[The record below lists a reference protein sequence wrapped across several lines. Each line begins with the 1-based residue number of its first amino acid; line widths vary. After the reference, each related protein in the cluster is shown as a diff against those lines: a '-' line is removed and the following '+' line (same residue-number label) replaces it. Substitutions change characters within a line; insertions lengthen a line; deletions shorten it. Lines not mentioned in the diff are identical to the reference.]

1 MNKDNF
7 YKRLENIARET
18 FGDFNV
24 NLHSMEAD
32 ENGRGGNPDDIVY
45 VLSNM
50 EENAD
55 DGVWNAK
62 KLQYVIR
69 AVKLYIEEYCNEHNI
84 EVPSIYMRPEG
95 NYLHIIKCHQPEYIE
110 DVKSIDILFALTTFS
125 KERIDNPI
133 DDIVPMFIKQPFE
146 FNCNLKIDSIIY
158 KDNEVSVT
166 YIQK

>member
-50 EENAD
+50 
-55 DGVWNAK
+55 
-62 KLQYVIR
+62 
-69 AVKLYIEEYCNEHNI
+69 
-84 EVPSIYMRPEG
+84 
-95 NYLHIIKCHQPEYIE
+95 
-110 DVKSIDILFALTTFS
+110 
-125 KERIDNPI
+125 
-133 DDIVPMFIKQPFE
+133 
-146 FNCNLKIDSIIY
+146 
-158 KDNEVSVT
+158 
-166 YIQK
+166 